1 MRAVSLS
8 RVPRAALV
16 VVLSCVGLVAVLAGC
31 GEDEPPRQPTE
42 HVRLQISGPPDG
54 ATLRRGTAE
63 VRGSVSPRSS
73 AVTVLG
79 RPALVSDG
87 RFTVVVP
94 LEPGVN
100 VIDVMATAPRRL
112 PTMTA
117 LRVTRDV
124 LVTVPALAGL
134 LEDEAKSRLEALE
147 LDVNVERGGGLFDVL
162 RAGDPRVCEQ
172 EPEPGTRVRRGR
184 EVLDSP
190 LGGARFSVR
199 FARA

>member
-1 MRAVSLS
+1 MRLKIATPS
-8 RVPRAALV
+8 
-16 VVLSCVGLVAVLAGC
+16 
-31 GEDEPPRQPTE
+31 
-42 HVRLQISGPPDG
+42 DG
-54 ATLRRGTAE
+54 ATLRRGTAD

-73 AVTVLG
+73 SVTVLG

-124 LVTVPALAGL
+124 LVTVPALVGV
-134 LEDEAKSRLEALE
+134 LEDEVEARLDPLGLE
-147 LDVNVERGGGLFDVL
+147 VDVERGGGLFDVL
-162 RAGDPRVCEQ
+162 RPGEPRVCEQ
-172 EPEPGTRVRRGR
+172 EPEAGTRVRRGR
-184 EVLDSP
+184 EVLVVVAKDCS
-190 LGGARFSVR
+190 
-199 FARA
+199 

>member
-1 MRAVSLS
+1 M
-8 RVPRAALV
+8 
-16 VVLSCVGLVAVLAGC
+16 
-31 GEDEPPRQPTE
+31 QPTE
-42 HVRLQISGPPDG
+42 HVRLEISGPADG
-54 ATLRRGTAE
+54 STLRRGTAE

-73 AVTVLG
+73 VVTVLG

-87 RFTVVVP
+87 RFEVVVP

-112 PTMTA
+112 ATMTA

-134 LEDEAKSRLEALE
+134 LEDEVKPRLEALGLE
-147 LDVNVERGGGLFDVL
+147 VDVERGGGLFDVL
-162 RAGDPRVCEQ
+162 RPGDPRVCEQ

-184 EVLDSP
+184 EVLVVI
-190 LGGARFSVR
+190 AKRC
-199 FARA
+199 

>member
-1 MRAVSLS
+1 VGAVWF
-8 RVPRAALV
+8 V
-16 VVLSCVGLVAVLAGC
+16 GC
-31 GEDEPPRQPTE
+31 GEDEPPRPPSE
-42 HVRLQISGPPDG
+42 HVRLEISGPADG
-54 ATLRRGTAE
+54 STLRRGTAE
-63 VRGSVSPRSS
+63 VRGSVSPRAS

-87 RFTVVVP
+87 RFEVVVP

-124 LVTVPALAGL
+124 LVTVPALTGL
-134 LEDEAKSRLEALE
+134 LEDEVKPRLDALG
-147 LDVNVERGGGLFDVL
+147 LDVDVERGGGLFDVL
-162 RAGDPRVCEQ
+162 RPGEPRVCEQ

-184 EVLDSP
+184 EVLVVV
-190 LGGARFSVR
+190 AKRC
-199 FARA
+199 